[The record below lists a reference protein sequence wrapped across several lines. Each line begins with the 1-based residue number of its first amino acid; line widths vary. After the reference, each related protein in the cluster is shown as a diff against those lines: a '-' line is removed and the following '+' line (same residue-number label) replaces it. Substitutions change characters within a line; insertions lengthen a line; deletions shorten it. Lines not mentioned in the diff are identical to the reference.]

1 MKREKAIAY
10 YRVSTQRQGASGLG
24 LEAQRMSVES
34 FCKSKGWEIIAERQD
49 VESGRHDDRPG
60 LTEALAKCKAE
71 GAVLVIAKLD
81 RLARKASFV
90 TRLQDERVRFV
101 AVDMPEANEMTVG
114 ILAAVAQG
122 EAKANSDRTRAALAA
137 SKARGKKLGN
147 PQNLTPEAMAKGRAA
162 RHAKAIRMANGSIT
176 HARNYRAAGWTLQ
189 KIADTLNESGATTR
203 HGKPFT
209 PTTVQRLLRMAE
221 TSATLGGSRHL

>member
-24 LEAQRMSVES
+24 LEAQRAAVES
-34 FCKSKGWEIIAERQD
+34 LCKSRGWEIIDEHQD
-49 VESGRHDDRPG
+49 IESGGHDDRPE
-60 LTEALAKCKAE
+60 LTAALAECKAR
-71 GAVLVIAKLD
+71 GAILVIAKLD

-90 TRLQDERVRFV
+90 TRLQDERVRFI
-101 AVDMPEANEMTVG
+101 AADMPEANEMTVG

-122 EAKANSDRTRAALAA
+122 EAKAISERTRAALAA

-162 RHAKAIRMANGSIT
+162 RHAKAIRMANGSIR
-176 HARNYRAAGWTLQ
+176 HAVNYRAAGYSLAR
-189 KIADTLNESGATTR
+189 IAKELNESGQRAR
-203 HGKPFT
+203 RGGKWTAPQ
-209 PTTVQRLLRMAE
+209 VARLLALAE
-221 TSATLGGSRHL
+221 GGKA

>member
-24 LEAQRMSVES
+24 LDAQRVSVES
-34 FCKSKGWEIIAERQD
+34 LCKSREWDIIAERKD
-49 VESGRHDDRPG
+49 IESGRHDDRPG
-60 LTEALAKCKAE
+60 LTEALAECRAH

-90 TRLQDERVRFV
+90 TRLQDERVRFI
-101 AVDMPEANEMTVG
+101 AADMPEANEMTVG

-122 EAKANSDRTRAALAA
+122 EAKAISERTRAALAA

-147 PQNLTPEAMAKGRAA
+147 PQNLTLEAMAKGRAA
-162 RHAKAIRMANGSIT
+162 RHAKALKAANGSIR
-176 HARNYRAAGWTLQ
+176 HAANYRRAGYTLQ
-189 KIADTLNESGATTR
+189 RIADELNASGTR
-203 HGKPFT
+203 ARRGGLWTAKQ
-209 PTTVQRLLRMAE
+209 VQRLLKMAS
-221 TSATLGGSRHL
+221 TDRI

>member
-122 EAKANSDRTRAALAA
+122 EAKANSEQDPRGSGGIEGTRQEARQPREPHTRGDGERKGGQAREGNQGSERQHQARRQLPGSGLLAA
-137 SKARGKKLGN
+137 
-147 PQNLTPEAMAKGRAA
+147 
-162 RHAKAIRMANGSIT
+162 
-176 HARNYRAAGWTLQ
+176 
-189 KIADTLNESGATTR
+189 ADR
-203 HGKPFT
+203 
-209 PTTVQRLLRMAE
+209 R
-221 TSATLGGSRHL
+221 